1 MNGWVEAIISGIPVH
16 GGEMDADN
24 YEVIY
29 QVRQNRLAEA
39 MSEAGLRGMAFNAG
53 PSLTYLTGLHFHLS
67 ERPVVGLF
75 TIDKPPIIILPEL
88 EAGKLNHLS
97 YSIQGFAYGEN
108 PDTWW
113 KVFQNALNSADLRR
127 SQIGI
132 EPRWMRVLEL
142 DFLNNTG
149 LEIDFLPGDACMTG
163 IRIRKDEAEISA
175 MQKAVHIAQDALQ
188 SALPAIKP
196 GITEKELA
204 AEITVQLLRHGSN
217 SQLPFTPI
225 VASGPNSANPHAF
238 PGDRELKNGDL
249 VILDWGANVDGYF
262 SDLTRTFTLGEP
274 DNEMKIIARIVNQA
288 NSAAR
293 EAAGPGVTAQEVDQ
307 AARRV
312 IEEAGYGQ
320 YFIHRTGHGLGL
332 ETHEAPYIRDG
343 NLLSLEPGMSF
354 TIEPGIY
361 ITGRGGVRIED
372 DVLITD
378 QGLRSFSDLSREL
391 INLEPQS

>member
-1 MNGWVEAIISGIPVH
+1 MNGRVEAIISGIPVH

-75 TIDKPPIIILPEL
+75 TIDEPPIIILPEL

-204 AEITVQLLRHGSN
+204 GLDGLI
-217 SQLPFTPI
+217 I
-225 VASGPNSANPHAF
+225 
-238 PGDRELKNGDL
+238 PGGESTSISKLM
-249 VILDWGANVDGYF
+249 
-262 SDLTRTFTLGEP
+262 LTYNLT
-274 DNEMKIIARIVNQA
+274 D
-288 NSAAR
+288 
-293 EAAGPGVTAQEVDQ
+293 EV
-307 AARRV
+307 
-312 IEEAGYGQ
+312 
-320 YFIHRTGHGLGL
+320 
-332 ETHEAPYIRDG
+332 G
-343 NLLSLEPGMSF
+343 NLARSGN
-354 TIEPGIY
+354 
-361 ITGRGGVRIED
+361 RI
-372 DVLITD
+372 
-378 QGLRSFSDLSREL
+378 RS
-391 INLEPQS
+391 